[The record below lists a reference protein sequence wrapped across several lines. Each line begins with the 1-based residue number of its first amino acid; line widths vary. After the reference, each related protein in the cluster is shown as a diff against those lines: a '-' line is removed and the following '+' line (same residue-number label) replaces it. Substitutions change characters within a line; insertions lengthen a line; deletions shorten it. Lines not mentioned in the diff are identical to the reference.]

1 LRSEVGN
8 RAGRLVQA
16 TARVPVKATRLP
28 PITWPSGADR
38 LRHKPV
44 ARQDDPNHQGL
55 MASVAELRQPMSLE
69 PLKRWAR
76 KIRRWS
82 PGMHAGQVLNDQ
94 KRGMGHAIS
103 E

>member
-1 LRSEVGN
+1 
-8 RAGRLVQA
+8 
-16 TARVPVKATRLP
+16 
-28 PITWPSGADR
+28 
-38 LRHKPV
+38 
-44 ARQDDPNHQGL
+44 